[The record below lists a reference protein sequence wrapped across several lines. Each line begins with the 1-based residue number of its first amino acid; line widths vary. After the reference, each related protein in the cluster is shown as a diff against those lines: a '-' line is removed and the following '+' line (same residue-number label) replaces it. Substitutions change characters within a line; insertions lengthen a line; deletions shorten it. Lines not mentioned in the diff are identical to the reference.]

1 MLRNPGFRTSPKSPR
16 LPSQVPL
23 DEIER
28 RVPLSGCT
36 QSGRGSVR
44 RLDKAF
50 VTVDVWIWFA
60 SPRPQPGGG
69 GLAQAVRRRLSRKP
83 YLAGEALLPLAGA
96 KRSRWP
102 RIG

>member
-60 SPRPQPGGG
+60 GPGLSQAAADLRRPCGDD
-69 GLAQAVRRRLSRKP
+69 
-83 YLAGEALLPLAGA
+83 
-96 KRSRWP
+96 
-102 RIG
+102 